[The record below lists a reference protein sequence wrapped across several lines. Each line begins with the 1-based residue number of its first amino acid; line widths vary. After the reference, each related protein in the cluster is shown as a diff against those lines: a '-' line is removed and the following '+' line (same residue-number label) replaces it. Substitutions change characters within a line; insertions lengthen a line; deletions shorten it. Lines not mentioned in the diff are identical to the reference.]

1 MSPWV
6 PLATISSSL
15 SRVHLMMGRN
25 VTVRRIFTLACL
37 FLAAAPL
44 LLASGQETLQ
54 DGLQEDGVEVDELA
68 DATGL
73 SEVSSYSYL
82 DDASRGLAQHVI

>member
-1 MSPWV
+1 
-6 PLATISSSL
+6 
-15 SRVHLMMGRN
+15 MMGRN
-25 VTVRRIFTLACL
+25 LTARRILALACL

-54 DGLQEDGVEVDELA
+54 EGLQEGGVEVDELA

-73 SEVSSYSYL
+73 SEVSSF
-82 DDASRGLAQHVI
+82 